1 MSTNTGSGV
10 SGMLASLGASAK
22 NLTRKL
28 SNAVTSPV
36 AMGSPKP
43 MPNSMASPNT
53 VTNGPGINASTR
65 GGRRNRKNRKSR
77 SRKNRCW
84 SRKNRK

>member
-28 SNAVTSPV
+28 SNAVTSPM
-36 AMGSPKP
+36 ANSP
-43 MPNSMASPNT
+43 MPNSVASPT

-65 GGRRNRKNRKSR
+65 GGRRNRKNRKSH